1 MLGLT
6 AVCAN
11 ALIRL
16 GYGVPALANPSRPL
30 FGKIALA
37 PDTDD
42 LPPARL
48 FVRGFASHQ
57 IGVALVGLLSLG
69 RPELR
74 RPAMALAAAIDLA
87 DVASAAVEAEARSG
101 LDSDLLRGMV
111 FSSAGLVSAL
121 VGLAAAP
128 AR

>member
-6 AVCAN
+6 AVGAN

-16 GYGVPALANPSRPL
+16 AYGIPALANPSRQL

-42 LPPARL
+42 FPPARL

-57 IGVALVGLLSLG
+57 IGVALVGLVSLG
-69 RPELR
+69 RPGLR

-87 DVASAAVEAEARSG
+87 DIASAAVEAQARSSLG
-101 LDSDLLRGMV
+101 SDALRGMV
-111 FSSAGLVSAL
+111 FSSAGLLSAL
-121 VGLAAAP
+121 AGLAAAP

>member
-1 MLGLT
+1 MLGFT

-11 ALIRL
+11 ALTRL
-16 GYGVPALANPSRPL
+16 AYGIPALVNPSRPL
-30 FGKIALA
+30 FAKIALA
-37 PDTDD
+37 PDTDEF
-42 LPPARL
+42 PAARL

-57 IGVALVGLLSLG
+57 IAVALVGLMSLG

-87 DVASAAVEAEARSG
+87 DVASAVVEADARSG
-101 LDSDLLRGMV
+101 LDSDLQRGIV
-111 FSSAGLVSAL
+111 FSSVGLVSAL
-121 VGLAAAP
+121 VGLAASP